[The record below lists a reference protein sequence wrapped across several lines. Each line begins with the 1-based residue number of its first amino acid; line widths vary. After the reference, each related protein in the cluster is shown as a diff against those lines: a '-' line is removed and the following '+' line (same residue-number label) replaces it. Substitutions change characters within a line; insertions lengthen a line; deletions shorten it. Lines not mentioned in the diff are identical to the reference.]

1 MVILMDAALFRTEEY
16 RTDCAAQLRLLHDI
30 EPEVAHLLQAHRA
43 RRQPWYS
50 HDILP
55 WGIGRDYRQEP
66 WREAD
71 ACLPRA
77 VRMALEV
84 SLLTEDNLPSYHA
97 GLLRVLGAEGIWGEW
112 VRHWTAE
119 EGLHAIALRDYV
131 LLSRNLDPRA
141 LEDARIQQVQVGF
154 SSPIHDPISALVYTT
169 IQELATR
176 VAYRNTSKAAA
187 AHDPIAQDLL
197 DHIAQD
203 ENLHFIFYRRAVTL
217 LLERAPNTVL
227 GIIRHQ
233 LSHFQ
238 MPGWSMSGFRKKAAV
253 IAAAGIYGER
263 EHREQVLEPLIH
275 QWRIAMLQGLSAAG
289 ERDQA
294 HVLQLP
300 ALRKNQKKWAAPRA
314 GAGGG
319 HAVDGDQHSRRWQ
332 TGRNVVACE
341 EE

>member
-1 MVILMDAALFRTEEY
+1 MLMDVTPFPTEKY
-16 RTDCAAQLRLLHDI
+16 GADYAAQLRLLRDI
-30 EPEVAHLLQAHRA
+30 EPEVAHLLRAHKVL
-43 RRQPWYS
+43 RQPWYP
-50 HDILP
+50 HEILP
-55 WGIGRDYRQEP
+55 WGTGRDYRQEP

-77 VRMALEV
+77 VRTALEV

-97 GLLRVLGAEGIWGEW
+97 GLMRVLGADGVWGEW

-141 LEDARIQQVQVGF
+141 LEDARMQQVATGF

-187 AHDPIAQDLL
+187 AHDPIVQDML

-203 ENLHFIFYRRAVTL
+203 ENLHFIFYRRTVTL

-227 GIIRHQ
+227 SIIRHQ
-233 LSHFQ
+233 LSHFR
-238 MPGWSMSGFRKKAAV
+238 MPGWGMTGFRKKAAV
-253 IAAAGIYGER
+253 IAAAGIYGKR
-263 EHREQVLEPLIH
+263 EHCEQVLEPLIR
-275 QWRIAMLQGLSAAG
+275 QWRIATLRGLNAAG
-289 ERDQA
+289 ERDQEL
-294 HVLQLP
+294 VLQLP
-300 ALRKNQKKWAAPRA
+300 ALLKNQKSDSPKRM
-314 GAGGG
+314 
-319 HAVDGDQHSRRWQ
+319 S
-332 TGRNVVACE
+332 T
-341 EE
+341 

>member
-1 MVILMDAALFRTEEY
+1 MVMDPVPFCTEEY
-16 RTDCAAQLRLLHDI
+16 RADCAAQLQLLRDI
-30 EPEVAHLLQAHRA
+30 EPEIAHLLQAHRA
-43 RRQPWYS
+43 RRQPWYP
-50 HDILP
+50 HEILP
-55 WGIGRDYRQEP
+55 WGRGRDYRQEP

-71 ACLPRA
+71 TCLPQA

-97 GLLRVLGAEGIWGEW
+97 GLIRVLGAEGVWGEW

-131 LLSRNLDPRA
+131 LLSRNLNPRT
-141 LEDARIQQVQVGF
+141 LEDARMQQVKVGF

-176 VAYRNTSKAAA
+176 VVYRNTSKAAA

-217 LLERAPNTVL
+217 LLECAPNTVIGL
-227 GIIRHQ
+227 IRHQ

-238 MPGWSMSGFRKKAAV
+238 MPGWGMRGFRKKATV
-253 IAAAGIYGER
+253 IAAAGIYGKR
-263 EHREQVLEPLIH
+263 EHCEQVLEPLIQ
-275 QWRIAMLQGLSAAG
+275 QWRIATLHGLSAAG
-289 ERDQA
+289 ERDQEL
-294 HVLQLP
+294 VLRLP
-300 ALRKNQKKWAAPRA
+300 ALLKNRKSGPY
-314 GAGGG
+314 
-319 HAVDGDQHSRRWQ
+319 
-332 TGRNVVACE
+332 
-341 EE
+341 